1 MRSLVIRVLIPA
13 GITLLGLLVV
23 GVFFLLK
30 PKPERKL
37 PAHKMPTVQVME
49 VTPRAEQALVAVNGL
64 VTPSREVTV
73 VPEVGGRIVSQ
84 SEQLIPGGRFD
95 RNERLATID
104 QRDFRLVI
112 QQEQS
117 RVRQAELELQL
128 ETERQ
133 DIALREWELLGDGRP
148 AEDAPLALRKPHLV
162 NAEES
167 LAAARAGLQRA
178 ELNLERTVLRAPFN
192 AMVVEERVDVGQVV
206 GQATSAVTLIGT
218 DRFWIQA
225 SVPVEKLALIDIPDV
240 NAEQG
245 SPVCIVGQ
253 VGVGEISGHRGQ
265 VLQLL
270 GQLDASTRTGQLLI
284 AIDDPLAIGD
294 GGLPLLPGAF
304 VQVEIEGREIGG
316 AVVVPRTAVV
326 DGSTVWLV
334 DGEQRLIRRQVDIGW
349 RTEDDV
355 IVTAGLEQGDR
366 LVISPLHQAVAGMD
380 VRIAGA
386 DAHAVSE

>member
-1 MRSLVIRVLIPA
+1 MRSLSIRVLIPA
-13 GITLLGLLVV
+13 GITLLGLLIV

-30 PKPERKL
+30 PKPERK
-37 PAHKMPTVQVME
+37 PPVHKTPTVQVLE
-49 VTPRAEQALVAVNGL
+49 VAPGAEQALVAVNGL
-64 VTPSREVTV
+64 VTPAREVTV

-84 SEQLIPGGRFD
+84 SERLIPGGRFD
-95 RNERLATID
+95 SHERLATID
-104 QRDFRLVI
+104 QRDYRLAI

-133 DIALREWELLGDGRP
+133 DIASREWELLGDGRP
-148 AEDAPLALRKPHLV
+148 AEDAPLALRKPHLL
-162 NAEES
+162 NAEEN

-192 AMVVEERVDVGQVV
+192 AMVVDERIDVGQVV
-206 GQATSAVTLIGT
+206 GQSTSAVTLIGT
-218 DRFWIQA
+218 DRFWIQV

-245 SPVCIVGQ
+245 SPARIVGQ
-253 VGVGEISGHRGQ
+253 VGVGEMSGHRGQ

-284 AIDDPLAIGD
+284 AIDDPLAVGD

-304 VQVEIEGREIGG
+304 VEVEIEGREIGG
-316 AVVVPRTAVV
+316 SVVVPRTAVV
-326 DGSTVWLV
+326 DGSSVWLV
-334 DGEQRLIRRQVDIGW
+334 DPEQRLIRRLVEIGW
-349 RTEDDV
+349 RAEDDV

-366 LVISPLHQAVAGMD
+366 LVISPLHQAVVGMD
-380 VRIAGA
+380 VRIAKADTQAGA
-386 DAHAVSE
+386 E